1 MAKLVIVLC
10 LACFGA
16 YVNAAPVDGFGGF
29 GGFSTASA
37 ETLAQL
43 QPKLV
48 TAVDTWAA
56 SHDFPYKFSRIVS
69 GSSQPVA
76 GTIYE
81 LTSELKDQRGNT
93 IEMHTRVLENLK
105 GDVEK
110 ITFTLPGNEYVLT
123 F

>member
-10 LACFGA
+10 LAFFGA
-16 YVNAAPVDGFGGF
+16 YATAVPGGFGGF

-37 ETLAQL
+37 ETLAEL

-56 SHDFPYKFSRIVS
+56 SHDFPYKFVRIVS

-81 LTSELKDQRGNT
+81 LTTELRDQSGIT
-93 IEMHTRVLENLK
+93 IEMHANVVENLQGK
-105 GDVEK
+105 FER
-110 ITFTLPGNEYVLT
+110 ITFTLPGGQYVLT